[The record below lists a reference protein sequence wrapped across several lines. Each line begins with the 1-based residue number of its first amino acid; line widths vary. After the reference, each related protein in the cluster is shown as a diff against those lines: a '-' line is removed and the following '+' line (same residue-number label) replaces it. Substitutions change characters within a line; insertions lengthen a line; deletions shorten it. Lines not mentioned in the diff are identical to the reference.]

1 MEGNARRAS
10 DAGVP
15 RFLAPLDLQLLIFG
29 GKGGVGKTTCA
40 TAAALRLAARSPQ
53 SSFLL
58 VSTDPA
64 HSLADSLEDLVPP
77 RNLKV
82 LELNPQE
89 YLLDFKKKHND
100 QLREIASR
108 GTFLDDEEI
117 NRFLDLSL
125 PGLDELM
132 AFLEISAWVEK
143 RVYDC
148 IIVDTAPSGHTL
160 RLLTMPQFLR
170 KWVAMLETLLAKHR
184 YMKWAL
190 ARSRDRDNLDA
201 FLDELTSSVEQ
212 MEAVLQDSARCSFVP
227 VMLAEVMSL
236 RETVAIVSEADRLQ
250 IPIDDIIINKLY
262 PESHCPVCRGELY
275 RQACGLRDLFLNT
288 SLTRFA
294 LWGIPL
300 HAEEVRGQIALQS
313 FWEEARPIREP
324 PAMVPAPRLSPGVKV
339 QGIARDEGVG
349 AHRARPPIRPILQL
363 GDPRLREVALPVEN
377 PSAPEVRSLIQDL
390 ADTLAHW
397 RLTTGYGRGIAAPQ
411 LGVSQRVIF
420 LKLPGVEPWPVIN
433 PEIIEWSEEK
443 IVVWDACLSFLSI
456 FMQVERRREVT
467 VRYQNLQGE
476 SLEFVA
482 GDDRNLSELLQHE
495 IDHLDGI
502 LAVDRIVDIKTLCTR
517 EEFEKRYRDSSP
529 YAVSSP
535 ATIRL

>member
-1 MEGNARRAS
+1 M
-10 DAGVP
+10 
-15 RFLAPLDLQLLIFG
+15 
-29 GKGGVGKTTCA
+29 
-40 TAAALRLAARSPQ
+40 
-53 SSFLL
+53 
-58 VSTDPA
+58 
-64 HSLADSLEDLVPP
+64 
-77 RNLKV
+77 
-82 LELNPQE
+82 
-89 YLLDFKKKHND
+89 
-100 QLREIASR
+100 
-108 GTFLDDEEI
+108 
-117 NRFLDLSL
+117 
-125 PGLDELM
+125 
-132 AFLEISAWVEK
+132 
-143 RVYDC
+143 
-148 IIVDTAPSGHTL
+148 
-160 RLLTMPQFLR
+160 
-170 KWVAMLETLLAKHR
+170 
-184 YMKWAL
+184 
-190 ARSRDRDNLDA
+190 
-201 FLDELTSSVEQ
+201 
-212 MEAVLQDSARCSFVP
+212 
-227 VMLAEVMSL
+227 
-236 RETVAIVSEADRLQ
+236 
-250 IPIDDIIINKLY
+250 
-262 PESHCPVCRGELY
+262 
-275 RQACGLRDLFLNT
+275 
-288 SLTRFA
+288 
-294 LWGIPL
+294 
-300 HAEEVRGQIALQS
+300 
-313 FWEEARPIREP
+313 
-324 PAMVPAPRLSPGVKV
+324 
-339 QGIARDEGVG
+339 
-349 AHRARPPIRPILQL
+349 
-363 GDPRLREVALPVEN
+363 EN